1 MFCPEKS
8 GLLHENFL
16 LFERC
21 PEKCFQFVERNDIGT
36 VVQVRMVCT
45 GNDHQFLVVAFQL
58 FERVFA
64 EIAGMGLFSMNE
76 KYGAADF
83 VDVIGMFMKESED
96 VLFHP
101 LLELSERL

>member
-1 MFCPEKS
+1 MICPEKS

-16 LFERC
+16 LLERC

-36 VVQVRMVCT
+36 VVQVRMVCS
-45 GNDHQFLVVAFQL
+45 GNAHQFLVVALQL

-83 VDVIGMFMKESED
+83 VDVSQNRH
-96 VLFHP
+96 VH
-101 LLELSERL
+101 ERKRRCPVPSVVGIE